1 MNATR
6 RTRQQHENVLK
17 VTRRKSTDKTKN
29 CILSFARITHQYFQY
44 VNTLFKS
51 LMSQKIENQQK
62 TSLKYT
68 VMTPRLH
75 QNERNRAFGMLV
87 TGMSVNAL

>member
-1 MNATR
+1 M
-6 RTRQQHENVLK
+6 
-17 VTRRKSTDKTKN
+17 
-29 CILSFARITHQYFQY
+29 SFGRITRQYFQY

-68 VMTPRLH
+68 VMTPSLH

-87 TGMSVNAL
+87 AEMSLNALQVCFVALVWLLITS

>member
-1 MNATR
+1 MPFGR
-6 RTRQQHENVLK
+6 ITRQ
-17 VTRRKSTDKTKN
+17 
-29 CILSFARITHQYFQY
+29 YFKY

-51 LMSQKIENQQK
+51 LLSQKIENQQK

-68 VMTPRLH
+68 VMKPCLH

-87 TGMSVNAL
+87 AGMSVNTLQICFVALLWLLITS

>member
-1 MNATR
+1 M
-6 RTRQQHENVLK
+6 
-17 VTRRKSTDKTKN
+17 
-29 CILSFARITHQYFQY
+29 SFGRIARQYFQY

-51 LMSQKIENQQK
+51 IMGQKIENQQK

-75 QNERNRAFGMLV
+75 KNERNRAFGMLV
-87 TGMSVNAL
+87 AGMSVNAL